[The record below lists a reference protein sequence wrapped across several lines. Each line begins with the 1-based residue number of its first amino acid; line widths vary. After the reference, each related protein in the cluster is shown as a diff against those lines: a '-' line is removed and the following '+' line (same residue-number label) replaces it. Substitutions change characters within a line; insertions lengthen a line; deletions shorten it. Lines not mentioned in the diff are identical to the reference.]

1 MKFRLTCVRLDS
13 PEDVK
18 AFYYDNQTGL
28 LHDGRGDAIGE
39 PRPSLLSY
47 TPSFKANA
55 AQNPIRKHDSPRV
68 LKIQM
73 GLSCNYSCDY
83 CLQKYVP
90 HADEAGA
97 RLVPGFIEAIKTHLK
112 GEPENI
118 QLWGGEPLVY
128 IRTLKP
134 LVAELKRLYLNAKF
148 TMITNGSLLT
158 RGINDWIMDNNI
170 GVSMSHDGP
179 GQKYRGPDPF
189 DDPEKADA
197 ILDLYRRKKAA
208 GDPMSVGAMIHA
220 QNPDRAAVAAW
231 LREKFH
237 DAEINIGEGSVIQ
250 VYDEGAKQNSP
261 KARSDHLQLRE
272 TSFRNIRHR
281 ADRNFSVSGLR
292 MHEWL
297 DTMQHGRI
305 LDGLGMSCGMDE
317 ADTLTVD
324 LMGNVLTCQ
333 NTSAASRAPN
343 AEPHRAGS
351 IKNLHAVEVKTSVHF
366 MNRDRCHGCPVVQSC
381 RGGCMFLTGDLFDAS
396 CDNAF
401 TDHVPYF
408 AAAVEALTGYVPV
421 YIEDD
426 AGRLPDERK
435 DPFGYGKPAAP
446 GKLEAGIIDF
456 GAGASAKRRF
466 SR

>member
-1 MKFRLTCVRLDS
+1 
-13 PEDVK
+13 
-18 AFYYDNQTGL
+18 
-28 LHDGRGDAIGE
+28 
-39 PRPSLLSY
+39 
-47 TPSFKANA
+47 
-55 AQNPIRKHDSPRV
+55 
-68 LKIQM
+68 
-73 GLSCNYSCDY
+73 
-83 CLQKYVP
+83 
-90 HADEAGA
+90 
-97 RLVPGFIEAIKTHLK
+97 
-112 GEPENI
+112 
-118 QLWGGEPLVY
+118 
-128 IRTLKP
+128 
-134 LVAELKRLYLNAKF
+134 
-148 TMITNGSLLT
+148 
-158 RGINDWIMDNNI
+158 
-170 GVSMSHDGP
+170 MSHDGP